1 MKNKQAA
8 HFDSEALLASIA
20 AGKTTKEYGDK
31 QTIFSQGDVADAVF
45 YIQKGKVK
53 LTVVSKRGKEAIV
66 AILEPGSFFGEGS
79 LAGQPLR
86 MSTATTLER
95 PTIVRVGKD
104 AMIGVLHEK
113 PAFAEAF
120 IAYLLSRNIR
130 IEEDLVDQL
139 FNSAEKRLADIVA
152 GGALWQG
159 IKARARHLH
168 GQPGN
173 ARRDHWHDAVKGQ
186 PLYEQVQEHGLH

>member
-66 AILEPGSFFGEGS
+66 AILEPGSFFG
-79 LAGQPLR
+79 
-86 MSTATTLER
+86 
-95 PTIVRVGKD
+95 
-104 AMIGVLHEK
+104 
-113 PAFAEAF
+113 
-120 IAYLLSRNIR
+120 
-130 IEEDLVDQL
+130 
-139 FNSAEKRLADIVA
+139 
-152 GGALWQG
+152 
-159 IKARARHLH
+159 
-168 GQPGN
+168 
-173 ARRDHWHDAVKGQ
+173 
-186 PLYEQVQEHGLH
+186 